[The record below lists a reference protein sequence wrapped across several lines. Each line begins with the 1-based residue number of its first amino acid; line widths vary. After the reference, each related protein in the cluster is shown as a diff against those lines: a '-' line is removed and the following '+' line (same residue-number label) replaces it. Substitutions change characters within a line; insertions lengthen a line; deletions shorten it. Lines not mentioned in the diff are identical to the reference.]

1 MMALWRP
8 VRKAPGRGPGN
19 AEVSEFE
26 LVSPVSRQLSAPN
39 AAGGY

>member
-1 MMALWRP
+1 MMALWLP

-26 LVSPVSRQLSAPN
+26 
-39 AAGGY
+39 